1 MEDLIRLKQI
11 LVDYTYNNKVLLEI
25 ELNKISDKRLV
36 IGLLVD
42 ILSKIEAYEA
52 DKEIIKSTLVMFID
66 ETNSS
71 ELIEYHSFFQEEM
84 KKVLSKK
91 NIPPLIKAVEL
102 LTILKNSILD
112 NGEVNPLEVPDF
124 VKGVK
129 DCSKDDIEQL
139 KKFLLKSE
147 MYDLIVD
154 IEKIR
159 NDVGTGITMN

>member
-1 MEDLIRLKQI
+1 MEDLKRLKQI

-42 ILSKIEAYEA
+42 ILCKVEAYEA
-52 DKEIIKSTLVMFID
+52 DKEIIKSTLVLFID

-71 ELIEYHSFFQEEM
+71 KLWEYHNFFREEM
-84 KKVLSKK
+84 KKVPSNTSSLTKALE
-91 NIPPLIKAVEL
+91 LI
-102 LTILKNSILD
+102 TILKNSILD
-112 NGEVNPLEVPDF
+112 NGVVNPLEVPDF

-129 DCSKDDIEQL
+129 DCNEDDIEQL
-139 KKFLLKSE
+139 KKFLLESE

-154 IEKIR
+154 IEKITLQK
-159 NDVGTGITMN
+159 V

>member
-1 MEDLIRLKQI
+1 MEDLKRLKQI

-42 ILSKIEAYEA
+42 ILCKVEAYEA
-52 DKEIIKSTLVMFID
+52 DKEIIKSTLVLFID

-71 ELIEYHSFFQEEM
+71 KLLEYHSFFQEEM
-84 KKVLSKK
+84 KKVTSKES
-91 NIPPLIKAVEL
+91 ISSVVKALKL
-102 LTILKNSILD
+102 LTILKDSVLD

-154 IEKIR
+154 IEKITLEK
-159 NDVGTGITMN
+159 V

>member
-1 MEDLIRLKQI
+1 MEDLKRSKQI

-25 ELNKISDKRLV
+25 ELNKISDKRLA

-42 ILSKIEAYEA
+42 ILCKVEEYEA
-52 DKEIIKSTLVMFID
+52 DKEIIESTLVMFID
-66 ETNSS
+66 KNNSS
-71 ELIEYHSFFQEEM
+71 KLLEYHSFFQEEM
-84 KKVLSKK
+84 KKVSSKK
-91 NIPPLIKAVEL
+91 SLVKALELI
-102 LTILKNSILD
+102 TILKDSVLD

-154 IEKIR
+154 IEKIC
-159 NDVGTGITMN
+159 NDVGTGITIN

>member
-1 MEDLIRLKQI
+1 MEDLKSLKQI

-42 ILSKIEAYEA
+42 ILCKVEAYEA
-52 DKEIIKSTLVMFID
+52 DKEIIKSTLVLFID

-71 ELIEYHSFFQEEM
+71 KLWEYHNFFREEM
-84 KKVLSKK
+84 KKVPSNTSSLTKALE
-91 NIPPLIKAVEL
+91 LI
-102 LTILKNSILD
+102 TILKNSILD
-112 NGEVNPLEVPDF
+112 NGVVNPLEVPDF

-129 DCSKDDIEQL
+129 DSNEDDIEQL
-139 KKFLLKSE
+139 KKFLLESE

-154 IEKIR
+154 IEKITLQK
-159 NDVGTGITMN
+159 V

>member
-1 MEDLIRLKQI
+1 MEDLKSLKQI

-42 ILSKIEAYEA
+42 ILCKVEAYEA
-52 DKEIIKSTLVMFID
+52 DKEIIKSTLVLFID

-71 ELIEYHSFFQEEM
+71 ELLEYHSFFQEEM
-84 KKVLSKK
+84 KKVSSNTSSLT
-91 NIPPLIKAVEL
+91 KALEL
-102 LTILKNSILD
+102 LTILKDSVLD

-129 DCSKDDIEQL
+129 DCSEDDIEQL

-154 IEKIR
+154 IEKITLQK
-159 NDVGTGITMN
+159 V